1 MLGDWRRKSQLSV
14 VRTRVLYSVR
24 SPSPSC
30 FDIRVLIQL
39 RASLFTIHRCIT
51 RVITNI
57 PRCPVCRLTSFVGDL
72 RKIFLHLWRR
82 WAFDKCAY
90 EECLCVFVVIA
101 STLFSFDFVSCP
113 MCPFQSNGLNLSLS
127 LTCTMSYHFVAP
139 QFDTRRRCT
148 WLQSLKLRDRIPG
161 ALCFLSSLYP
171 CIPTSTSLAIS
182 LPV

>member
-24 SPSPSC
+24 SPSSSC

-39 RASLFTIHRCIT
+39 HALLFTTHRCIT

-72 RKIFLHLWRR
+72 RKIFLQLWTR

-90 EECLCVFVVIA
+90 EECLCVFVMIA
-101 STLFSFDFVSCP
+101 SALISFDFVSCP
-113 MCPFQSNGLNLSLS
+113 MYLFQTNALNLSLS
-127 LTCTMSYHFVAP
+127 VTCTISYHLVAP
-139 QFDTRRRCT
+139 HFGTRRRCI
-148 WLQSLKLRDRIPG
+148 WLQSLKIRDRMRG
-161 ALCFLSSLYP
+161 ELCFLSSLYP
-171 CIPTSTSLAIS
+171 SIPTSTSLAIS